1 MRTKILDVL
10 IIGTGAIGGYY
21 GSRLAHGGHD
31 VHFLLNSDY
40 EYVKEH
46 GLTVDSHFGDFSLP
60 KPNVYSN
67 IKDMPPCDLVCI
79 AVKATANDNVFP
91 HLTNVLKKDSA
102 ILLLQNGFGYEQ
114 QLAEIY
120 PDHPIIGGL
129 CFISSFR
136 DGPGTIRHTDYG
148 KITLTILQ
156 EKYLSVLKDVANVFS
171 NAGIETETKANLVEA
186 RIRKLMWNIPY
197 NGMSVI
203 ANCKTDTL
211 SSDPAMRELTRAI
224 MDELLEAAE
233 ACGTP
238 IEAAFADEMVK
249 LTDLMSAYSPS
260 MRLDFLAGRPMEI
273 DAIYSNFIRYAS
285 EHGYE
290 MRFAKMIKW
299 QLEYLQTQNETPN
312 LK

>member
-1 MRTKILDVL
+1 
-10 IIGTGAIGGYY
+10 
-21 GSRLAHGGHD
+21 
-31 VHFLLNSDY
+31 
-40 EYVKEH
+40 
-46 GLTVDSHFGDFSLP
+46 
-60 KPNVYSN
+60 
-67 IKDMPPCDLVCI
+67 MPTCDLVCI
-79 AVKATANDNVFP
+79 AVKATTNDNIFP
-91 HLTNVLKKDSA
+91 HLTNVIKNDSV

-114 QLAEIY
+114 QLTEIY

-156 EKYLSVLKDVANVFS
+156 EKYLAVLNDVADIFS
-171 NAGIETETKANLVEA
+171 SAGIETEIKANLIEA

-224 MDELLEAAE
+224 MDELLGAAE

-238 IEAAFADEMVK
+238 IEPAFADEMIK

-273 DAIYSNFIRYAS
+273 DAIYSNFIHYS
-285 EHGYE
+285 NEHGFE
-290 MRFAKMIKW
+290 MPYAKMIKW
-299 QLEYLQTQNETPN
+299 QLEYLQAHPEAMS
-312 LK
+312 L